1 MASVAQTPD
10 LWHFVQS
17 QHWLDPDD
25 LFESAIHQAHLNN
38 NDYRTRLLIR
48 DSLQALGQHWGEPV
62 LLEHL
67 KHPDATPAIAVLH
80 EEFERPGYPSL
91 KHRLVKP
98 MNPEFFDRVFR
109 KIGDRIRKEI
119 TIPIGGSTSLILQGM
134 LRRATED
141 IDIVDEVPAEIR
153 NDHAFL
159 ELLESDSKIIIA
171 HFQRHYLPMRWE
183 NRTQWYGVFGS
194 LTVTLVDAHD
204 IFLSKL
210 FSIRSKDM
218 LDMEIILPQ
227 LDRTIILNRLKN
239 DCASL
244 LSNETYRD
252 RATNNWYI
260 LTGDRLE
267 L

>member
-1 MASVAQTPD
+1 MGIVAPTAD

-17 QHWLDPDD
+17 QHWLDPDE
-25 LFESAIHQAHLNN
+25 LFEAVVQQTLVEG

-48 DSLQALGQHWGEPV
+48 DSLDALGGHWGKVEFQKRLAKAHVPKASQV
-62 LLEHL
+62 L
-67 KHPDATPAIAVLH
+67 A
-80 EEFERPGYPSL
+80 EEFERQGFPSI

-98 MNPEFFDRVFR
+98 MNPDFFEKVFR
-109 KIGDRIRKEI
+109 KIGDRLKSNV

-141 IDIVDEVPAEIR
+141 IDIVDEVPAPIR

-159 ELLESDSKIIIA
+159 QSLERDSKIMIA
-171 HFQRHYLPMRWE
+171 HFQRHYLPMNWE
-183 NRTQWYGVFGS
+183 NRTHWYGEFGL

-210 FSIRSKDM
+210 FSIRDKDL

-227 LDRTIILNRLKN
+227 LDRQTILDRLKA
-239 DCASL
+239 DCQSL
-244 LSNETYRD
+244 LTNEAYHD
-252 RATNNWYI
+252 RATRNWYI
-260 LTGDRLE
+260 LTGEPLA